1 MGILS
6 KEQILQADDLRREAV
21 VVPDWDGS
29 VFVQTMTGIDRDAF
43 ELSLT
48 KDGKASIENMRAK
61 LCARTIVDENG
72 NRLFTEDDVEALGK
86 KSGTALDRIFEVAQR
101 LNGIGADA
109 MEKLAKNSEPTPG
122 DDFCTS

>member
-6 KEQILQADDLRREAV
+6 KEQILQADDLRREQV

>member
-1 MGILS
+1 VGILS
-6 KEQILQADDLRREAV
+6 KEQILQADDLRREQV

-86 KSGTALDRIFEVAQR
+86 KSATALDRIFEVAQR

>member
-1 MGILS
+1 VGILS
-6 KEQILQADDLRREAV
+6 KEQILQADDLRREQV